1 MKKLLLSVMAM
12 LCVVMAKADETAANA
27 ILVWV
32 DGTSTC
38 YQLESM
44 PQVTYD
50 DGAAVLT
57 LQGKSTPELTLPLE
71 GGAKLEITYGVYKE
85 TTAIEEIEAADAQ
98 SAKDDGTVR
107 RVGKYISG
115 GKLII
120 VRDGHQ
126 YDVSGKLIK

>member
-12 LCVVMAKADETAANA
+12 LCVVVAKADETAANA

-32 DGTSTC
+32 DGSSTC
-38 YQLESM
+38 YKLESM
-44 PQVTYD
+44 PQVTYSE
-50 DGAAVLT
+50 GAAVLT
-57 LQGKSTPELTLPLE
+57 LQGKSTPELTLPLDN
-71 GGAKLEITYGVYKE
+71 GGKLEITYGEYKE
-85 TTAIEEIEAADAQ
+85 TTAIEELEVATPQNTQTD
-98 SAKDDGTVR
+98 TVR

-126 YDVSGKLIK
+126 YDVSGKFIK

>member
-32 DGTSTC
+32 DGSSTC

-44 PQVTYD
+44 PQVTYSE
-50 DGAAVLT
+50 GAAVLT
-57 LQGKSTPELTLPLE
+57 LQ
-71 GGAKLEITYGVYKE
+71 LEITYGVYKE
-85 TTAIEEIEAADAQ
+85 TTAIEEIEVETPQDTTP
-98 SAKDDGTVR
+98 DNVR

>member
-12 LCVVMAKADETAANA
+12 LCMVVAKADETAANA

-32 DGTSTC
+32 DGSSTC
-38 YQLESM
+38 YKLESM
-44 PQVTYD
+44 PQVTYSE
-50 DGAAVLT
+50 GAAVLT
-57 LQGKSTPELTLPLE
+57 LQGKSTPELTLPLDN
-71 GGAKLEITYGVYKE
+71 GAKLEITYGEYKE
-85 TTAIEEIEAADAQ
+85 TTAIEELEVATPQNTKTD
-98 SAKDDGTVR
+98 TVR

>member
-32 DGTSTC
+32 DGASTC

-50 DGAAVLT
+50 NGAAVLT

-71 GGAKLEITYGVYKE
+71 GGAQLEITYGVYKE
-85 TTAIEEIEAADAQ
+85 TTAIEEIEVATPQDAK
-98 SAKDDGTVR
+98 SDKVR
-107 RVGKYISG
+107 RVG
-115 GKLII
+115 
-120 VRDGHQ
+120 
-126 YDVSGKLIK
+126 

>member
-1 MKKLLLSVMAM
+1 
-12 LCVVMAKADETAANA
+12 
-27 ILVWV
+27 
-32 DGTSTC
+32 
-38 YQLESM
+38 M

-50 DGAAVLT
+50 NGAAVLT

-71 GGAKLEITYGVYKE
+71 GGAQLEITYGVYKE
-85 TTAIEEIEAADAQ
+85 TTAIEKIEVATPQDAK
-98 SAKDDGTVR
+98 SDKVR